1 MRRILKNKY
10 IIASFL
16 CIIVYLIYLKMM
28 EIYPFGKYSVLKSD
42 LYNQYINFLCYLRE
56 VILHGKSIAISWNLG
71 LANNFYTTFAY
82 YLISPLNLL
91 VVFFK
96 PTNMDLF
103 VELITGIKI
112 ILMANFM
119 MLFLEK
125 SYKYKTCEIILFGL
139 MYAFSSYVICYSF
152 HIMWLDCVYML
163 PIILLFVDKFLEN
176 GKILPLFL
184 SLSYSILTNYYIGY
198 IVAFFAG
205 IYFLARY
212 FITQEN
218 SAWMD
223 FFKCLFKFLLAI
235 GISFGIGMIVIFPSI
250 MQLKGTMST
259 DISLIKID
267 EEKIRM
273 LTNVIFNNYIYSF
286 TQKSCLMFSSTLA
299 ILLLPMYY
307 LNKKINVH
315 EKLAFS
321 AIIVFLLLPT
331 ISPFLNKLWH
341 AFTVPNC
348 FNYRYSF
355 TLIFTFILMG
365 AREFQNKEHCKKWHF
380 AISVMFFMIL
390 TLLEIIF
397 MKKGY
402 LVLDR
407 FSVTMRTIALSC
419 LVYLFM
425 LCITYMFFCKKNLR
439 KAMFVLL
446 LVVVIFDLLI
456 GAKSGQNNDDIYFE
470 RRYVVQ
476 YDKFMK
482 HFMPKI
488 KNSEIERIVFEP
500 DEYGSNMSLKFGY
513 SNIGFFTSARNTKT
527 IEAMYKLGYNVQMDD
542 KLWVTSYSG
551 TFLNY
556 CVAGVKYYITRR
568 QLKDNEIYGFEFEEK
583 YDNFYIYKNKNAFN
597 IGYYL
602 DDNIKKYD
610 NPFEMQ
616 NELINGILKNKEK
629 AEISKSEDLYN
640 EDRQIKTNKREKY
653 FQSIEISSV
662 LECEKNVI
670 DSKTK
675 DINLDSIEFK
685 KANSSSMILDE
696 KKIKYK
702 VKAKKDCSI
711 YLFSKENLQLYIDGK
726 PQFNNYSNI
735 WSFENG
741 IKQIKHLKQNEE
753 FEFEINTKKNTEL
766 IYVSDNEKI
775 QQVFDNKDR
784 NYFDNVIINKNG
796 LKGTAHFKDDG
807 YLTFGIAYDKCWNL
821 FVDGKKAEKEAIAGC
836 FLGVKLEK
844 GVHDVEIR
852 ASVF

>member
-1 MRRILKNKY
+1 MRNILKNKY

-28 EIYPFGKYSVLKSD
+28 EMYPFGKYSILKSD
-42 LYNQYINFLCYLRE
+42 LYNQYINFFCYLRE

-82 YLISPLNLL
+82 YLISPLNIL

-103 VELITGIKI
+103 IELITGIKI
-112 ILMANFM
+112 ILMASFM
-119 MLFLEK
+119 ILFLENAYNYK
-125 SYKYKTCEIILFGL
+125 SNETIIFGL
-139 MYAFSSYVICYSF
+139 IYAFSSYVICYSF

-176 GKILPLFL
+176 GKILPLVL

-198 IVAFFAG
+198 IVAFFSG
-205 IYFLARY
+205 IYFLAI
-212 FITQEN
+212 FLMTQKN
-218 SAWMD
+218 STWMN
-223 FFKCLFKFLLAI
+223 FFEYLLKFLLVI
-235 GISFGIGMIVIFPSI
+235 GISFGIGMVVILPSI
-250 MQLKGTMST
+250 IQLNGTMST
-259 DISLIKID
+259 DISLIEID

-273 LTNVIFNNYIYSF
+273 LTNVIFNNYIYGF
-286 TQKSCLMFSSTLA
+286 TQKSCFMFSSTLV

-307 LNKKINVH
+307 LNKNINTR

-321 AIIVFLLLPT
+321 IIVVFLLLPI

-355 TLIFTFILMG
+355 TLIFILILIG
-365 AREFQNKEHCKKWHF
+365 TREFQNKEYCEKWHF
-380 AISVMFFMIL
+380 VISIMCFTIL
-390 TLLEIIF
+390 TLVEIIF
-397 MKKGY
+397 LKRGY

-407 FSVTMRTIALSC
+407 FSVTMQSIALSC
-419 LVYLFM
+419 LVYLLM
-425 LCITYMFFCKKNLR
+425 LCITYMFFYKKNLR
-439 KAMFVLL
+439 KSASVLL

-456 GAKSGQNNDDIYFE
+456 GVKSGQNNDDIYFE

-482 HFMPKI
+482 HFMTKI
-488 KNSEIERIVFEP
+488 KNPEIERIVFEP

-513 SNIGFFTSARNTKT
+513 SNIGFFTSARNTKNL
-527 IEAMYKLGYNVQMDD
+527 EAMYKLGYNVQMAD
-542 KLWVTSYSG
+542 KLWMTSYSG

-568 QLKDNEIYGFEFEEK
+568 QLEDNEIYGFEFEEK
-583 YDNFYIYKNKNAFN
+583 YDNFYVYKNKNAFE

-602 DDNIKKYD
+602 ADNIKEND

-616 NELINGILKNKEK
+616 NELINGILKNRGKVEIFHHKNKYFNNEEKNQKE
-629 AEISKSEDLYN
+629 
-640 EDRQIKTNKREKY
+640 EKY
-653 FQSIEISSV
+653 FQSLETANV
-662 LECEKNVI
+662 LECERNVI
-670 DSKTK
+670 DSETK
-675 DINLDSIEFK
+675 DIDLDSLEFK
-685 KANSSSMILDE
+685 KANTSSMTLDE

-711 YLFSKENLQLYIDGK
+711 YLFSKENLQLYIDEK

-753 FEFEINTKKNTEL
+753 FEFEINTKKDTEL

-784 NYFDNVIINKNG
+784 NLFDNVVINKNG
-796 LKGTAHFKDDG
+796 LTGTAHFKDDG
-807 YLTFGIAYDKCWNL
+807 YLTFGIAYDKCWNI
-821 FVDGKKAEKEAIAGC
+821 FVDGKKAKKEVIAGC

-852 ASVF
+852 ASIF

>member
-1 MRRILKNKY
+1 MKRLLKNKY

-16 CIIVYLIYLKMM
+16 CIIICLIYLKMM
-28 EIYPFGKYSVLKSD
+28 DIYPFGKYSILKSD
-42 LYNQYINFLCYLRE
+42 LYNQYINFFCYLRE
-56 VILHGKSIAISWNLG
+56 IILNGKSIAISWNLG

-103 VELITGIKI
+103 IELITGIKI

-125 SYKYKTCEIILFGL
+125 SYNYKSKETIIFGL
-139 MYAFSSYVICYSF
+139 IYAFSSYVICYSF

-176 GKILPLFL
+176 GKILPIVL
-184 SLSYSILTNYYIGY
+184 SLSYAILTNYYIGY

-212 FITQEN
+212 FITQKN
-218 SAWMD
+218 SALVD
-223 FFKCLFKFLLAI
+223 FGKFLFKFLLAI
-235 GISFGIGMIVIFPSI
+235 GISFGIGMIVILPSI

-259 DISLIKID
+259 DISLIEID

-273 LTNVIFNNYIYSF
+273 FTNVVFNNYIYSF
-286 TQKSCLMFSSTLA
+286 TQKSCLVFSSTFI

-307 LNKKINVH
+307 LNKKINVR
-315 EKLAFS
+315 EKSAFS
-321 AIIVFLLLPT
+321 TIIIFLLLPI

-341 AFTVPNC
+341 AFTEPNC

-365 AREFQNKEHCKKWHF
+365 AREFQNKEYCKKWHF
-380 AISVMFFMIL
+380 AVSGICFTFVTI
-390 TLLEIIF
+390 LEIVF
-397 MKKGY
+397 LKKGY

-407 FSVTMRTIALSC
+407 FSVTMQSIALSC
-419 LVYLFM
+419 IVYLFM
-425 LCITYMFFCKKNLR
+425 ACITYMYFYKKNLR
-439 KAMFVLL
+439 NASALMI

-456 GAKSGQNNDDIYFE
+456 GAKSGQNNDDKYFE
-470 RRYVVQ
+470 RKYVVQ
-476 YDKFMK
+476 YDKFMM
-482 HFMPKI
+482 HFIPKI
-488 KNSEIERIVFEP
+488 KNPEIERIVFEP

-513 SNIGFFTSARNTKT
+513 SNIGFFTSARNTKNL
-527 IEAMYKLGYNVQMDD
+527 EAMYKLGYNVQMDD
-542 KLWVTSYSG
+542 KLWVTSFSG

-568 QLKDNEIYGFEFEEK
+568 QLEDNEIYGFEFIEK
-583 YDNFYIYKNKNAFN
+583 YDNFYVYKNKNGFN

-602 DDNIKKYD
+602 ADNIKQYD

-616 NELINGILKNKEK
+616 NELIRGLLKNNGNYNNYSNNEGKSQKEDIISKEK
-629 AEISKSEDLYN
+629 F
-640 EDRQIKTNKREKY
+640 
-653 FQSIEISSV
+653 FQSIESSSV
-662 LECEKNVI
+662 LECQKNVI
-670 DSKTK
+670 DYETD
-675 DINLDSIEFK
+675 DIDNLK
-685 KANSSSMILDE
+685 DE
-696 KKIKYK
+696 KITKYK
-702 VKAKKDCSI
+702 VKAKKDCNI
-711 YLFSKENLQLYIDGK
+711 YLFSKEHLQLYIDGK
-726 PQFNNYSNI
+726 PQFKDYSNI

-741 IKQIKHLKQNEE
+741 IKQIKHLKQNEK
-753 FEFEINTKKNTEL
+753 FEFEINTKQNTDL

-775 QQVFDNKDR
+775 QQVLDNKDK
-784 NYFDNVIINKNG
+784 NYFDNVIIKKNVLTG
-796 LKGTAHFKDDG
+796 KAHFKDDG
-807 YLTFGIAYDKCWNL
+807 YLTFGIAYDKCWDI
-821 FVDGKKAEKEAIAGC
+821 FVDGKKAKKEEIADC

-844 GVHDVEIR
+844 GEHNVEIK
-852 ASVF
+852 AMIF